1 MGMAPKEVAAVSPPP
16 LRLSALENPH
26 RKDLGLVQVAM
37 RHTPSRWLFQRYQAV
52 ALVLQG
58 YPYSAVSQIIGR
70 SLATISHYIQAYRRG
85 GLAALA
91 PRHSS
96 GRPHHLTA
104 EQEHTVAEIVTHQT
118 PQDVDFPAEMN
129 WTAPLVRRLIKDRF
143 GVTFSERGVR
153 HLLYRLGFACTRP
166 TYTLAKADPEK
177 QAAFRETFE
186 KQRQRLLQGDIDHI
200 LFEDE
205 SMIRDYQAIGRTW
218 FPKGQQKVIPTYG
231 KHWGDKLLGILDY
244 ESGEILCRH
253 ATQYDAKEFLDFLQE
268 IVAHYP
274 GERLVLIL
282 DNARIHHAKLIQ
294 PFLAD
299 HRETLTLLFLPPYSP
314 KLNPIEG
321 LWGWLKSSVI
331 YHVFFKSVKAIIAAV
346 DTFLAT
352 ISQDPMTIIDRLC
365 VRI

>member
-1 MGMAPKEVAAVSPPP
+1 MGMVPKEVAAVSPPP
-16 LRLSALENPH
+16 LRLSALENRH

-70 SLATISHYIQAYRRG
+70 SLATISHYIQPYRRG

-118 PQDVDFPAEMN
+118 LQDVDFPAEMN
-129 WTAPLVRRLIKDRF
+129 GTAPLVRRFIKDRF

-205 SMIRDYQAIGRTW
+205 SMIRDY
-218 FPKGQQKVIPTYG
+218 
-231 KHWGDKLLGILDY
+231 
-244 ESGEILCRH
+244 
-253 ATQYDAKEFLDFLQE
+253 
-268 IVAHYP
+268 
-274 GERLVLIL
+274 
-282 DNARIHHAKLIQ
+282 
-294 PFLAD
+294 
-299 HRETLTLLFLPPYSP
+299 
-314 KLNPIEG
+314 
-321 LWGWLKSSVI
+321 
-331 YHVFFKSVKAIIAAV
+331 
-346 DTFLAT
+346 
-352 ISQDPMTIIDRLC
+352 
-365 VRI
+365 